1 MLSWQYFFIS
11 LFVFGIVILMMSV
24 GVIVAGKRI
33 SGSCGGLGKLMGK
46 DCDFCDKKDE
56 CKKNS

>member
-1 MLSWQYFFIS
+1 MLNWQYFFIS
-11 LFVFGIVILMMSV
+11 IFVFGIVILMMSV

-46 DCDFCDKKDE
+46 DCEFLR
-56 CKKNS
+56 